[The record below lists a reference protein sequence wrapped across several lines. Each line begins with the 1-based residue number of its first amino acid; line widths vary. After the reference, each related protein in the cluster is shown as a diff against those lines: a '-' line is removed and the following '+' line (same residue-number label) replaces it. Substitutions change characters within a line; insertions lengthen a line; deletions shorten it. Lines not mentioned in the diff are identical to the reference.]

1 MTPTLPL
8 SRRFAALLQREWLQH
23 HRAWLILLAVVPL
36 VMLALLSL
44 GRMDMTFDDGEAQRE
59 LASLPGAAVA
69 LLTIVVAAVGCFLL
83 AWMSS
88 LLQAPGLARRDHGDR
103 SIEFWLS
110 MPVGHIPALAAP
122 LLTHL
127 VLFPLGA
134 LALGTGFGLVMA
146 PLSVARFG
154 GAGEWLSLPW
164 GVLLAAS
171 FSLVLRTALGLVLA
185 TLWLSPLILMAMAA
199 SAWLKRWGLPALV
212 AGLVVL
218 GGLLDKLYGNPVIT
232 AVGERLFT
240 LAGQS
245 FITGRAPSGVR
256 LVPGEDPTAAL
267 SGMPAALLADAGHA
281 LAALADPLLPLALA
295 VAAGCFGLL
304 VLRRRQG
311 H

>member
-1 MTPTLPL
+1 MTTTLPL
-8 SRRFAALLQREWLQH
+8 SRRFATLLQREWLQH
-23 HRAWLILLAVVPL
+23 QRAWLILSAVIPL

-59 LASLPGAAVA
+59 LSSLPAAAVA
-69 LLTIVVAAVGCFLL
+69 VLTIVAAAIGSFVL

-88 LLQAPGLARRDHGDR
+88 LLQAPGLARRDLSDR

-110 MPVGHIPALAAP
+110 MPVGHTSALAAP

-127 VLFPLGA
+127 LLFPLGA
-134 LALGTGFGLVMA
+134 LALGTAVGLVMS
-146 PLSVARFG
+146 PLSVARFAS
-154 GAGEWLSLPW
+154 AGDWFSLPW
-164 GVLLAAS
+164 GLLLGAS
-171 FSLVLRTALGLVLA
+171 LSLVLRIALGLVLA

-212 AGLVVL
+212 AGLAIV
-218 GGLLDKLYGNPVIT
+218 GGLLDKLYGHPVIT

-240 LAGQS
+240 LAGKS
-245 FITGRAPSGVR
+245 FITGRAPTSVR
-256 LVPGEDPTAAL
+256 LVPGDDPIAAL

-281 LAALADPLLPLALA
+281 LAAMADPLLPLALG

-304 VLRRRQG
+304 VLQRRQG
-311 H
+311 R